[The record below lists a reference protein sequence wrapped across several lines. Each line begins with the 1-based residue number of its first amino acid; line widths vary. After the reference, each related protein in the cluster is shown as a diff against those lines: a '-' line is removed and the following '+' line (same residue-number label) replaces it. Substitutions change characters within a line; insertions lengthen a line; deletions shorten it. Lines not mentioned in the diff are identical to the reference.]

1 MELHNNRISWID
13 MAKGYGIILVIVGH
27 LHLPSTITNYI
38 YSFHIP
44 LFFFLSGYL
53 FNTKKSF
60 KDFVA
65 TKIKRLIIPYICLCI
80 PMIFSNLLFS
90 ENYTFNFDCFKIE
103 LVCFLLQ
110 ERHTTLW
117 FLACLLILNIIMYL
131 VVKYS
136 TSKWL
141 SDLYCMLFCLSGLIL
156 WHFGIKDL
164 IWNCDLALVVLP
176 FFYAGYRFRNLKLFL
191 NIHKLAF
198 PIITIMVILM
208 GTIIFFLN
216 NLNVNS
222 TGVRVDFF
230 YSNINIVGITYL
242 VAFIGITMMVLV
254 SMGYN
259 NKLIRYIG
267 ENSLLYFAWHQTII
281 FPVLSR
287 ICWKIDVIQYDVYH
301 GTYLFPCITFF
312 STFFIIT
319 ILNEIIS
326 HSNYKFILGK

>member
-13 MAKGYGIILVIVGH
+13 MAKGYGIIMVIAGH

-65 TKIKRLIIPYICLCI
+65 AKIKRLIIPYICLCI

-90 ENYTFNFDCFKIE
+90 ENYTFNYDSFKIE

-136 TSKWL
+136 TNKWL
-141 SDLYCMLFCLSGLIL
+141 SDLYCMLFCLFGLML
-156 WHFGIKDL
+156 WHFGIKNL
-164 IWNCDLALVVLP
+164 FWNCDLALVVLP
-176 FFYAGYRFRNLKLFL
+176 FFYAGYRFRNLELFL
-191 NIHKLAF
+191 NIHKLSL
-198 PIITIMVILM
+198 PKITIAIILLSS
-208 GTIIFFLN
+208 IIYLLN
-216 NLNVNS
+216 NWNIKT
-222 TGVRVDFF
+222 TGVNVDFF
-230 YSNINIVGITYL
+230 WSRINIVGITYF
-242 VAFIGITMMVLV
+242 VAFLGITMMLLI
-254 SMGYN
+254 SMEYN

-267 ENSLLYFAWHQTII
+267 ENSLLYFAWHQAII
-281 FPVLSR
+281 IPVLSR
-287 ICWKIDVIQYDVYH
+287 ICWRIGVIQYDVYH
-301 GTYLFPCITFF
+301 GTYLFPCITIF
-312 STFFIIT
+312 STIIIIT
-319 ILNEIIS
+319 ILNEIIL